1 MHAGNV
7 PHAQRIDLN
16 PVHSTGLALPM
27 WSDPL
32 HVTPPSPRVIHL
44 ELLIP
49 TLVQSCAEKQL
60 VLLATGLPRA
70 EFDVHVTCLTSG
82 GPYEAVLR
90 DAGIPVTILGKKFQ
104 FDPLAFLRLRKHLR
118 QRQPD
123 ILHTWLFAA
132 NSYGRLAL
140 PSGTQTRVIVSER
153 CVDSW
158 KSWQLRIDRRLVSRT
173 DCLVGNSQA
182 VVDFYRPLGYPESK
196 LRMIPNGV
204 EVPPAP
210 DQSRSAFL
218 QELHLP
224 EDAKLAL
231 FVGRLAPQKRVPDL
245 LWAMQLLRQADPRA
259 YLVIVGDGPLR
270 ASLEQY
276 AREVEVISHVRF
288 LGHRPDAA
296 RLLHHADVVW
306 LASEFEGLSNSLME
320 AMACG
325 RPIVATAIP
334 PNQELIQH
342 GTHGYLVN
350 LGDSAGFSQFTLK
363 LFQDSNLAT
372 HLGTAARER
381 VATELS
387 VPRMIERYVALYREL
402 CAPRNPR

>member
-1 MHAGNV
+1 M
-7 PHAQRIDLN
+7 
-16 PVHSTGLALPM
+16 
-27 WSDPL
+27 
-32 HVTPPSPRVIHL
+32 IHI

-49 TLVQSCAEKQL
+49 TLVQSGAEKQFA
-60 VLLATGLPRA
+60 LLAMGLPRS
-70 EFDVHVTCLTSG
+70 EFDVRVTCLTSG
-82 GPYEAVLR
+82 GPLEAVLR

-104 FDPLAFLRLRKHLR
+104 FDPLAFFRLRKHLR
-118 QRQPD
+118 QRHPD

-140 PSGTQTRVIVSER
+140 PRGTPTRVIVSER

-158 KSWQLRIDRRLVSRT
+158 KSWQLKVDHRLVSRT

-204 EVPPAP
+204 EAPPAP
-210 DQSRSAFL
+210 DQSRSAFF
-218 QELHLP
+218 QGLHLP
-224 EDAKLAL
+224 EDAKLAM

-259 YLVIVGDGPLR
+259 YLVVVGEGPLR
-270 ASLEQY
+270 ASLEQN
-276 AREVEVISHVRF
+276 AREVEVSSRVRF

-306 LASEFEGLSNSLME
+306 LASDFEGMSNSLME

-342 GTHGYLVN
+342 GVHGYLVN
-350 LGDSAGFSQFTLK
+350 VGDSAGFAQYSHK
-363 LFQDSNLAT
+363 LFHEIDLASQ
-372 HLGTAARER
+372 LGTAARQR
-381 VATELS
+381 VEQELT
-387 VPRMIERYVALYREL
+387 VTRMIERHVELYRDL
-402 CAPRNPR
+402 MRT

>member
-1 MHAGNV
+1 
-7 PHAQRIDLN
+7 
-16 PVHSTGLALPM
+16 
-27 WSDPL
+27 
-32 HVTPPSPRVIHL
+32 VIHL

-49 TLVQSCAEKQL
+49 TLVQSGAEKQL

-82 GPYEAVLR
+82 GPYVDTLHAAE
-90 DAGIPVTILGKKFQ
+90 IPVTLLGKKFQ
-104 FDPLAFLRLRKHLR
+104 FDPLAFFRLRKHLR

-140 PSGTQTRVIVSER
+140 PRGTPTRVIVSER

-158 KSWQLRIDRRLVSRT
+158 KSWQLQVDRRLVSRT

-182 VVDFYRPLGYPESK
+182 VVDFYRPLGYPDSK
-196 LRMIPNGV
+196 LRVIPNGV
-204 EVPPAP
+204 EAPPAP
-210 DQSRSAFL
+210 RQTRSEFL
-218 QELHLP
+218 KELQLP
-224 EDAKLAL
+224 EDAKLAM
-231 FVGRLAPQKRVPDL
+231 FVGRLAPQKRVSDL
-245 LWAMQLLRQADPRA
+245 LWSIQLLRQVDPRA
-259 YLVIVGDGPLR
+259 YLVVVGDGPLR

-276 AREVEVISHVRF
+276 AREVEAISHVRF
-288 LGHRPDAA
+288 VGHRSDAA
-296 RLLHHADVVW
+296 SLLHHADVVW
-306 LASEFEGLSNSLME
+306 LASEFEGMSNSLME

-350 LGDSAGFSQFTLK
+350 IGDTAGFAQFTLK
-363 LFQDSNLAT
+363 LLNDSDLSAR
-372 HLGTAARER
+372 LGTIAQER

-387 VPRMIERYVALYREL
+387 VPRMIQRYAELYRVMSEPRGRDQ
-402 CAPRNPR
+402 CSIDAPTAR

>member
-1 MHAGNV
+1 M
-7 PHAQRIDLN
+7 
-16 PVHSTGLALPM
+16 
-27 WSDPL
+27 
-32 HVTPPSPRVIHL
+32 IHL

-49 TLVQSCAEKQL
+49 TLVQSGAEKQL

-90 DAGIPVTILGKKFQ
+90 EAGIPLTLLGKKFQ
-104 FDPLAFLRLRKHLR
+104 FDPLAFFRLRKHLR
-118 QRQPD
+118 QRSPD

-140 PSGTQTRVIVSER
+140 PRGTPTKVLVSER

-158 KSWQLRIDRRLVSRT
+158 KSWQLRVDRRLVSRT

-196 LRMIPNGV
+196 LRVIPNGV
-204 EVPPAP
+204 EVPPLP
-210 DQSRSAFL
+210 DQSRAAFL
-218 QELHLP
+218 KELNLP
-224 EDAKLAL
+224 EDAKLAM

-259 YLVIVGDGPLR
+259 HLVIVGDGPLR

-276 AREVEVISHVRF
+276 AREVEVLSHVRF

-296 RLLHHADVVW
+296 SLLHHADVVW
-306 LASEFEGLSNSLME
+306 LASEFEGMSNSLME
-320 AMACG
+320 AMASG
-325 RPIVATAIP
+325 RPIVASAIP

-342 GTHGYLVN
+342 GVHGYLVN
-350 LGDSAGFSQFTLK
+350 LGDTAGFAQFTLK
-363 LFQDSNLAT
+363 LLGDNDLAT
-372 HLGTAARER
+372 RLGTAARDW
-381 VATELS
+381 VDTELS
-387 VPRMIERYVALYREL
+387 VRRMIERHVELYREL
-402 CAPRNPR
+402 TAARM

>member
-1 MHAGNV
+1 M
-7 PHAQRIDLN
+7 
-16 PVHSTGLALPM
+16 
-27 WSDPL
+27 
-32 HVTPPSPRVIHL
+32 IHL

-49 TLVQSCAEKQL
+49 TLVQSGAEKQL
-60 VLLATGLPRA
+60 TLLATGLPRE

-82 GPYEAVLR
+82 GPYEAALHEA
-90 DAGIPVTILGKKFQ
+90 DIPVTILDKKFQ
-104 FDPLAFLRLRKHLR
+104 FDPFAFFRLRQHLR

-140 PSGTQTRVIVSER
+140 PRGTPTRVIVSER

-158 KSWQLRIDRRLVSRT
+158 KSWQLRVDRRLVSRT

-210 DQSRSAFL
+210 DQSRAAFL
-218 QELHLP
+218 QDHHLP
-224 EDAKLAL
+224 ENAKLAM
-231 FVGRLAPQKRVPDL
+231 FVGRLAPQKRVTDL
-245 LWAMQLLRQADPRA
+245 IWSMQLLRQADPRA

-270 ASLEQY
+270 ATLEQY
-276 AREVEVISHVRF
+276 AREVEVITHVRF

-306 LASEFEGLSNSLME
+306 MASEFEGLSNSLME

-325 RPIVATAIP
+325 CPIVATAIP

-342 GTHGYLVN
+342 GVHGYLVN
-350 LGDSAGFSQFTLK
+350 LGDGAGFAQYTFK
-363 LFQDSNLAT
+363 LFSDNNLAT
-372 HLGTAARER
+372 RLGTAARER

-387 VPRMIERYVALYREL
+387 VSRMIEQHVTLYREL
-402 CAPRNPR
+402 CES

>member
-1 MHAGNV
+1 MRNV
-7 PHAQRIDLN
+7 HI
-16 PVHSTGLALPM
+16 S
-27 WSDPL
+27 
-32 HVTPPSPRVIHL
+32 PPSFCVIHL

-49 TLVQSCAEKQL
+49 TLVQSGAEKQL
-60 VLLATGLPRA
+60 VLLATGLPRE
-70 EFDVHVTCLTSG
+70 EFKPHVTCLTSG
-82 GPYEAVLR
+82 GSYETVLR
-90 DAGIPVTILGKKFQ
+90 EAGIPVTVLGKRFQ
-104 FDPLAFLRLRKHLR
+104 FDPLAFFRLRKHLR

-140 PSGTQTRVIVSER
+140 PRGIPTRVVVSER

-182 VVDFYRPLGYPESK
+182 VVDFYRPLGYPDSK

-210 DQSRSAFL
+210 DQSRVAFL
-218 QELHLP
+218 QELRLP
-224 EDAKLAL
+224 EDAQLVM
-231 FVGRLAPQKRVPDL
+231 FVGRLAPQKRVADL
-245 LWAMQLLRQADPRA
+245 IWSMQLLRQADPRA
-259 YLVIVGDGPLR
+259 YLVVVGDGPLR

-288 LGHRPDAA
+288 LGHRADAA
-296 RLLHHADVVW
+296 SLLHLADVVW

-350 LGDSAGFSQFTLK
+350 LGDSAGFAQFTLK
-363 LFQDSNLAT
+363 LLSDSHIAT
-372 HLGTAARER
+372 RLGAAARDR

-387 VPRMIERYVALYREL
+387 VSRMVERYADLYREL
-402 CAPRNPR
+402 TAMRM